1 MAELRF
7 NWTCIQALLVA
18 NLNYSELSRE
28 NHEHQRIV
36 AACLVHAAYVLEDDR
51 RKGRSREDQ
60 LARPWWEFFGFECIS
75 TLKSLESSLSP
86 LIIGAVFRLK
96 EASRTSPFAPAM
108 VIAVRSTLDNHDWG
122 VNADTFL
129 GRGHKRHTCRIVM
142 EQAESLVRDHGM
154 ESNLWLCGHSLG
166 AAVATIVGEQ
176 MANKGCFFR
185 TFLFNPPYI
194 LNRRS
199 KDGFLHKLDNI
210 MEVVGDLI
218 GGLIAGK
225 FGRVGADLAAVAQRL
240 RDMDKEKKKQRE
252 QFDNMKAGDQAAHA
266 KILHDT
272 KKLDQLQQFENL
284 NKWDPRVYVN
294 PKDLLCTRYIKY
306 FKKKMKGSPNKL
318 PKRMASATLV
328 INWDTPGDRFRRFKE
343 AHSIMQWFDKPG
355 DSYRRFKEAH
365 SIMQWWKPG
374 LRVEA
379 KRYVMV

>member
-1 MAELRF
+1 M
-7 NWTCIQALLVA
+7 
-18 NLNYSELSRE
+18 
-28 NHEHQRIV
+28 
-36 AACLVHAAYVLEDDR
+36 
-51 RKGRSREDQ
+51 K
-60 LARPWWEFFGFECIS
+60 
-75 TLKSLESSLSP
+75 
-86 LIIGAVFRLK
+86 
-96 EASRTSPFAPAM
+96 
-108 VIAVRSTLDNHDWG
+108 
-122 VNADTFL
+122 
-129 GRGHKRHTCRIVM
+129 
-142 EQAESLVRDHGM
+142 QAESLVCVHGM
-154 ESNLWLCGHSLG
+154 ERNLRLCDHSLG
-166 AAVATIVGEQ
+166 AAVATFVGEL
-176 MANKGCFFR
+176 AKKGCIFT

-240 RDMDKEKKKQRE
+240 RDMDKEKKKQPQ
-252 QFDNMKAGDQAAHA
+252 QFDNMKARDQAAHA
-266 KILHDT
+266 KILHD
-272 KKLDQLQQFENL
+272 KEKLDQLQQFENL

-328 INWDTPGDRFRRFKE
+328 IVWDTPGDRFRRFKE

-379 KRYVMV
+379 KRHVMA